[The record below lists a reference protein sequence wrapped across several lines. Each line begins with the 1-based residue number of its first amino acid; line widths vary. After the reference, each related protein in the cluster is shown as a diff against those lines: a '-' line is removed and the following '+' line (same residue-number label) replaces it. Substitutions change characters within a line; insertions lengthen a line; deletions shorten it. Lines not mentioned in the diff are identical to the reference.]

1 MMILS
6 TIIIHNNTERSPVD
20 ALLGAFARDVAA
32 PGNGGAEKR
41 REHSGMSIVGKY
53 WLGWPQWKGFK
64 ETELSFRSGV
74 SQ

>member
-6 TIIIHNNTERSPVD
+6 TIIIHNNTERSPGRV
-20 ALLGAFARDVAA
+20 LGAFARDVAA